1 MDKKQVEV
9 MLMFGTDAAKAEAE
23 LLKLQ
28 KRFSQLGQRAETLRK
43 ELDVFKATKQD
54 SQALEKELSAVEQ
67 EMNAVSR
74 AARNAQSEM
83 KGMSRASQDI
93 RDNLYNLRD
102 IGQKISQV
110 GTFVGN
116 IGRSITNPLISAAG
130 AAMQNDPYGETTLR
144 WKSAQDEIEKSYLR
158 IGAVAADTLLPAI
171 EASAGL
177 VKNIAD
183 FVEKNPEL
191 VKAALMLG
199 GGLTVA
205 GKGLE
210 TAGSLAMI
218 LGSLKNL
225 GLFGGAAGTAAAG
238 GSALAMG
245 GTILG
250 GVGLGLAAYEGIAQS
265 EWGKK
270 QGLANLGQYA
280 SVAAYGAGSLF
291 GEDTANKWFKWMGEM
306 TGVIEKQADA
316 AEKNTKAQEP
326 VTQAQLDA
334 FAAWEDAQTKRKDF
348 EKTSEEQRTEIVSDF
363 ASRRTEIEQ
372 SYEAQRNQ
380 LISQYAE
387 QRAKAIADFSRSERR
402 TEQDYY
408 RQRQQAA
415 ARHGV
420 DMQRMEQDHQ
430 REMLKMTRDHNRR
443 ARDLVDERD
452 ALGLVRE
459 QESYEDQ
466 RREAEDQ
473 YHIEASRKN
482 QDYAEQMRDME
493 SNFAL
498 QRQTRLEDFQRQL
511 ADMQKQ
517 NQDRLAQ
524 LDASHALEVQ
534 KLAEQEKARLEQ
546 YDKNYKDELKQLEA
560 AEAARLSTLR
570 ALAFNDQSALQQAG
584 MAMTARYRAWLQQAS
599 QVFGVSVSG
608 SSGISRSGGVNGR
621 RAEGGWVNSLSSY
634 LVGERGPELFVPHN
648 SGNIVPTHRILSNGG
663 GTDRNSEGSV
673 NMRIETGTLTL
684 NQVITEID
692 KRLGRNNRALAGAF

>member
-43 ELDVFKATKQD
+43 ELDVFKTTKQD
-54 SQALEKELSAVEQ
+54 SQALLKELGAVEQ

-83 KGMSRASQDI
+83 KGMSKVSQDI

-102 IGQKISQV
+102 IGQKISQA
-110 GTFVGN
+110 GAFVGN

-225 GLFGGAAGTAAAG
+225 GLFGGATGTAATTAAG
-238 GSALAMG
+238 GTLAMG

-250 GVGLGLAAYEGIAQS
+250 GVGLGFAGYEALAQS

-316 AEKNTKAQEP
+316 AEKNTQAQEP

-334 FAAWEDAQTKRKDF
+334 FSAWEDAQTKRKDF
-348 EKTSEEQRTEIVSDF
+348 EKTYEEQRTEIVSDF
-363 ASRRTEIEQ
+363 ASRRAEIEQ

-402 TEQDYY
+402 AEQDYY

-482 QDYAEQMRDME
+482 QDYAAQMRDME

-524 LDASHALEVQ
+524 LDANHALEVQ

-546 YDKNYKDELKQLEA
+546 YDKNYEAELKQLEA
-560 AEAARLSTLR
+560 AEAARLVSLR
-570 ALAFNDQSALQQAG
+570 NLALNDQSALQQAG
-584 MAMTARYRAWLQQAS
+584 MAMTARYRAWLQQLA
-599 QVFGVSVSG
+599 QG
-608 SSGISRSGGVNGR
+608 SFQTRTQAPMPIPRGA

-648 SGNIVPTHRILSNGG
+648 SGNIVPTHQILSNGRA
-663 GTDRNSEGSV
+663 TARNSEGSV
-673 NMRIETGTLTL
+673 NLRIETGSLTL